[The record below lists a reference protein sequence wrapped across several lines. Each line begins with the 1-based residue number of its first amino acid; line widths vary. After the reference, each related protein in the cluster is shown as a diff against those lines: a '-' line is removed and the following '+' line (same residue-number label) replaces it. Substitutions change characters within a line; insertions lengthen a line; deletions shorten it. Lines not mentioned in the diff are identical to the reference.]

1 VSQHAALA
9 ALSMRDEAD
18 AAVNAMVAQFEKRRD
33 AALAILSTEPGIH
46 VLAPDGAFYLYLRAP
61 GVGKAADAG
70 GAFAAHLLEKAGVAI
85 VPGSAFGTP
94 DWVRASY
101 AAEQAQVEE
110 AMRRLVA
117 AFRELA

>member
-1 VSQHAALA
+1 
-9 ALSMRDEAD
+9 
-18 AAVNAMVAQFEKRRD
+18 
-33 AALAILSTEPGIH
+33 

>member
-1 VSQHAALA
+1 
-9 ALSMRDEAD
+9 
-18 AAVNAMVAQFEKRRD
+18 
-33 AALAILSTEPGIH
+33 

-61 GVGKAADAG
+61 GAGKTADAG
-70 GAFAAHLLEKAGVAI
+70 GAFAALLLEKAGIAI

-94 DWVRASY
+94 DWVRVSY

-117 AFRELA
+117 AYRDLA